1 MTTEQFSLEPRT
13 YPLCMAGATC
23 SAPGGRPCRALCD
36 FLAEKIR
43 DAPAATASLLAFNES
58 AKIVEEARPGL
69 EGGLADLSHAET
81 ETTRH
86 VEGLAT
92 FVAQRRIAAA
102 VAADRQVAERYVSDG
117 PYDRRRRP
125 QWHAW
130 LPILAVAVAG
140 VFDAWFFGRLFG
152 YLGNTKPHGVLSHL
166 QYWIGYLP
174 AVVLAVA
181 LYVAGQELGRPVAIW
196 SRRRAWSG
204 KQSPRP
210 VWLVVVPFTVLLLSV
225 VGVVA
230 WVRASLLLGVQQVDQ
245 SDDGVSTGPVIP
257 DWTIIVL
264 LVTVSLSAIFIKISC
279 ANPDAD
285 SAKDASRQLAAT
297 EKEYDER
304 LSAARAALDRHVM
317 VWEKLRGDLWWTHS
331 AVNDLWARARAVF
344 VDLPAPPVARRARPV
359 LPDEEQV
366 DGLLATVPGVP
377 PAFGIVLHV
386 EHAHGAHSPAPA
398 MRRLEELIAQANQ
411 QWTPEAGESPSQP
424 RDPQDEPGGP
434 GHDRREQF
442 DDLWEPLDESWEPP
456 EEPHAQPGER

>member
-1 MTTEQFSLEPRT
+1 MTTEQFSLEPRP

-36 FLAEKIR
+36 FLADKIR
-43 DAPAATASLLAFNES
+43 DTPAATASLLALNES
-58 AKIVEEARPGL
+58 AEIVGRARPGL
-69 EGGLADLSHAET
+69 EGGLAELSRAET
-81 ETTRH
+81 ETTRGL
-86 VEGLAT
+86 ERLAT
-92 FVAQRRIAAA
+92 FVARRRIAAA
-102 VAADRQVAERYVSDG
+102 VAADRRVAERYASDG

-125 QWHAW
+125 WWHSW
-130 LPILAVAVAG
+130 LPVLAVVVAG
-140 VFDAWFFGRLFG
+140 VFDAWFFGKLFG
-152 YLGNTKPHGVLSHL
+152 YLGNTKPHGLWSHL

-181 LYVAGQELGRPVAIW
+181 LYVTGQELARPVAIW

-210 VWLVVVPFTVLLLSV
+210 VWRVVVPFAVLLLSV

-230 WVRASLLLGVQQVDQ
+230 WVRASLLIGVQQVDQ
-245 SDDGVSTGPVIP
+245 SDTGVPAGPVIP

-285 SAKDASRQLAAT
+285 SARDASRHLAAT
-297 EKEYDER
+297 EKEYDEL
-304 LSAARAALDRHVM
+304 LSAARTALTRQVIA
-317 VWEKLRGDLWWTHS
+317 WEKLRGDLWWTHS

-344 VDLPAPPVARRARPV
+344 ADLPAPPVARGARPV

-366 DGLLATVPGVP
+366 DGLLATIPGVP
-377 PAFGIVLHV
+377 PAFGIMLHV

-411 QWTPEAGESPSQP
+411 QWSPEPEPGEPP
-424 RDPQDEPGGP
+424 GPYRGPHDEAREPPDEPWG
-434 GHDRREQF
+434 
-442 DDLWEPLDESWEPP
+442 PP
-456 EEPHAQPGER
+456 EEPEEPLGDWR